1 MSNKILV
8 VINKFK
14 EMCDLLLYSA
24 NESNNLIYSG
34 DKFKPSLAPVRMIV
48 SLLNSFFTYL
58 GDSVSSTKSNHLS
71 LLSSLGHSCNVQL
84 ESEHKLFFSGNIA
97 RYFKII

>member
-48 SLLNSFFTYL
+48 S
-58 GDSVSSTKSNHLS
+58 VSSTKSNHLS
-71 LLSSLGHSCNVQL
+71 LLSSLGHSCNILL